1 MRFKLNEITPLRI
14 FQAVQRRIKSMPD
27 IVAWNSDSKFKNQM
41 RSYKDLHK
49 GKRCFIIA
57 NGPSLKKVDL
67 KLLKDEFTIG
77 MNRIYLL
84 FDENFKTTY
93 HAVINDLVI
102 DQFTDELAELNCIKF
117 TDWKK
122 RDLFNGTDMNYVN
135 ISQAVKD
142 GFATDLTERVYSGG
156 TVTYV
161 CMQLAYYMGFS
172 EVIIIGMD
180 HNFEDKGTPNKTE
193 VRSGDDNNHF
203 HPNYF
208 PKGMKW
214 QLPDLLRSELAYA
227 KAKNAFEAVGRK
239 IVDATVEG
247 KCDVFEKVDYTSLFE
262 K

>member
-1 MRFKLNEITPLRI
+1 MRFKIQEITLVRI
-14 FQAVQRRIKSMPD
+14 LQAVGRRIKALPNAS
-27 IVAWNSDSKFKNQM
+27 AWKSDKVFKEKLKSFHNI
-41 RSYKDLHK
+41 HK
-49 GKRCFIIA
+49 GERCFIIA
-57 NGPSLKKVDL
+57 NGPSLKNMDL
-67 KLLKDEFTIG
+67 SYLKDEFTIG

-84 FDENFKTTY
+84 FNEEFKTTY
-93 HAVINDLVI
+93 HAVINELVI
-102 DQFTDELAELNCIKF
+102 DQFAEELAELNCIKF

-122 RDLFNGTDMNYVN
+122 RDLFENVDMNYVY
-135 ISQAVKD
+135 ISQAVQD
-142 GFATDLTERVYSGG
+142 GFSTDITKNVYSGG

-172 EVIIIGMD
+172 EVILIGLD
-180 HNFEDKGTPNKTE
+180 HNFQDKGTPNKTE

-227 KAKNAFEAVGRK
+227 KAKEAFETDGRRF
-239 IVDATVEG
+239 VDATVGG
-247 KCDVFEKVDYTSLFE
+247 KCDVFEKVDYKSLF